1 MITYNIIYENLVNN
15 LKSLSKYTLPIL
27 GATGGLLTANTMYD
41 IMSKDNYVDNISKLI
56 NNNQYKDLEP
66 YSPSPFYK
74 GLAVTGGA
82 ILGTGIGSGILGS
95 TLENQNKK
103 NNNINN
109 ILNKY
114 N

>member
-1 MITYNIIYENLVNN
+1 MQKEKIQEYTRRISQDNRSELVV
-15 LKSLSKYTLPIL
+15 
-27 GATGGLLTANTMYD
+27 TMYD